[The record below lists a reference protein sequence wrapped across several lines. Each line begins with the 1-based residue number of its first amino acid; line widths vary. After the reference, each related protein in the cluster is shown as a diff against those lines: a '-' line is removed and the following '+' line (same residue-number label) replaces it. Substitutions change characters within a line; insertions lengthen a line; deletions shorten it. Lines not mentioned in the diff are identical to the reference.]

1 MSARSKL
8 QWLVGGE
15 DVAGIVS
22 GLLTMALM
30 VGLVFFLAFT
40 TDPDARLNTASAP
53 AVDAGTSNTAGNT
66 GGSTGEAGQQ

>member
-15 DVAGIVS
+15 GVAGIVS

-30 VGLVFFLAFT
+30 VGLVFFLVFT
-40 TDPDARLNTASAP
+40 TDPDARLNTASVPP
-53 AVDAGTSNTAGNT
+53 ADTGTSNTGE
-66 GGSTGEAGQQ
+66 STGEAGAQ